1 MFLAPVNVGRLGFVA
16 GSTSLKAFV
25 MPFAGRLTAV
35 KISDTTAI
43 TASDSNYHT
52 ITVVNKGLAGS
63 GAVAMIATTTTKAT
77 GTGATGNIA
86 ANVPADVTLSTT
98 YANTL
103 FVEGDVILVTA
114 TNAASGTGTNA
125 NVDLFA
131 VPGGY

>member
-16 GSTSLKAFV
+16 GSTSLKMFV

-35 KISDTTAI
+35 KISDSTAI
-43 TASDSNYHT
+43 TASDTNYHT
-52 ITVVNKGLAGS
+52 ITVVNKGTAGS
-63 GAVAMIATTTTKAT
+63 GATAMIAATTTKAT
-77 GTGATGNIA
+77 GGTGDITAYIPKDA
-86 ANVPADVTLSTT
+86 TLSTT

-103 FVEGDVILVTA
+103 FAEGDVIAVTA
-114 TNAASGTGTNA
+114 TVASSGTGTAA